1 MVATSGLEGCRC
13 PQRKPQPDRRLFLCG
28 AGRMSMDRE
37 LDSPIVAIGASAGG
51 VQALQTFFDLMPN
64 DTGATFVVI
73 VHLDPH
79 ARSELANI
87 LAARTRMPVTQVEDQ
102 ARLESNHVYVI
113 APNRRLKIAD

>member
-1 MVATSGLEGCRC
+1 MVQKAD
-13 PQRKPQPDRRLFLCG
+13 P
-28 AGRMSMDRE
+28 
-37 LDSPIVAIGASAGG
+37 PIVAIGASAGG
-51 VQALQTFFDLMPN
+51 VQALQTFFDLMPI

-113 APNRRLKIAD
+113 APNRRLKIADGTISRAPLRRAACPPRAH